1 MNSPVQIDIKYNG
14 GTEKIYCEK
23 ISDTIYKC
31 LESGIFIDFINYG
44 CEIEVEEIDDKL
56 IFLGLY
62 KESPYKV
69 FRYIWSKEI
78 LESNNGIK
86 LKDEIISLDG
96 YWESAMGGL
105 FIVHLPVEKEK
116 ELDRLFKI
124 LKGEDE

>member
-1 MNSPVQIDIKYNG
+1 MNSPVQIDIKYDG

-44 CEIEVEEIDDKL
+44 CEIEVEEKNSEL
-56 IFLGLY
+56 VFLWLY

-78 LESNNGIK
+78 VESVECEK
-86 LKDEIISLDG
+86 MKDEIIKISG

-105 FIVHLPVEKEK
+105 FIMHLPAEKEK

>member
-1 MNSPVQIDIKYNG
+1 MNSPVQIDIKYDG

-23 ISDTIYKC
+23 VSDTIYKC

-44 CEIEVEEIDDKL
+44 CEIEVEEKNGEL
-56 IFLGLY
+56 GFLWLY

-69 FRYIWSKEI
+69 FRYIWSREI
-78 LESNNGIK
+78 VESAECAK
-86 LKDEIISLDG
+86 MKDEIINIGG

-105 FIVHLPVEKEK
+105 FIMHIPVEKEK

-124 LKGEDE
+124 LKREDE

>member
-1 MNSPVQIDIKYNG
+1 MAVLKKIFA
-14 GTEKIYCEK
+14 EKV
-23 ISDTIYKC
+23 SDNIYKC

-44 CEIEVEEIDDKL
+44 CEIEVEEKNGEL
-56 IFLGLY
+56 VFLWLH

-69 FRYIWSKEI
+69 SRYIWSKEI
-78 LESNNGIK
+78 VESLECARM
-86 LKDEIISLDG
+86 KDEIINIGG

-105 FIVHLPVEKEK
+105 FIMHLPVEKEK

>member
-1 MNSPVQIDIKYNG
+1 MESPIQIEITYNG
-14 GTEKIYCEK
+14 GNEKIYCEK

-44 CEIEVEEIDDKL
+44 CEIEVEEKNGEL
-56 IFLGLY
+56 VFLSLY

-69 FRYIWSKEI
+69 FRYIWSREI
-78 LESNNGIK
+78 VESTECAK
-86 LKDEIISLDG
+86 MKDEIINIGG

-105 FIVHLPVEKEK
+105 FIMHLPVKKEI

-124 LKGEDE
+124 LKGEVE